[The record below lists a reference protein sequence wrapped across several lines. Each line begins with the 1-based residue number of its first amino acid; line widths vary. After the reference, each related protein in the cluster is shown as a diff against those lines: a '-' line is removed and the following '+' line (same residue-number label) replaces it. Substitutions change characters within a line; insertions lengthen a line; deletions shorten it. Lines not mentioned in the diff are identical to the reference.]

1 LNGNGIPMSSL
12 AFFENFRIIPI
23 TSSAISTYAK
33 INERLPAAAT
43 GLNDYGGG
51 GALVLSS
58 DDEWDEVIRGGGG
71 VVYVSDSD
79 CD

>member
-1 LNGNGIPMSSL
+1 
-12 AFFENFRIIPI
+12 
-23 TSSAISTYAK
+23 
-33 INERLPAAAT
+33 
-43 GLNDYGGG
+43 
-51 GALVLSS
+51 LVLSS